1 MSSFDV
7 NSIIEK
13 ADSKDKD
20 LRHMALYDLSNELQK
35 ENLKLDENS
44 QRQLADVVLRLLDD
58 KSSEVQ
64 GVAVKWYVLHDCGFF
79 NQ

>member
-1 MSSFDV
+1 
-7 NSIIEK
+7 
-13 ADSKDKD
+13 
-20 LRHMALYDLSNELQK
+20 MALYDLSNELQK